1 MIEIIEKED
10 EYRRNLPE
18 DVFFAQSTKTHLN
31 RPEPYEASKFSIEN
45 WFGCGVSFGRHK
57 PWTYFHDYCNKHTE
71 SWLDFDLG
79 LFKYDFFILSTFG
92 SKKNQQ
98 LLCDDRQ
105 YLNVNSIELVETTPS
120 TSSS

>member
-45 WFGCGVSFGRHK
+45 WFGCGVSLVVTNHGLIFTIIVINTQK
-57 PWTYFHDYCNKHTE
+57 LMICVNK
-71 SWLDFDLG
+71 L
-79 LFKYDFFILSTFG
+79 KMFI
-92 SKKNQQ
+92 K
-98 LLCDDRQ
+98 
-105 YLNVNSIELVETTPS
+105 VNNIC
-120 TSSS
+120 